1 MSEDLIIEEQCGS
14 TGNKISFIRRGSE
27 IIEIKHQRS
36 FLHNF
41 QGISCFVKEIIL
53 PKGYPESVSED
64 YLKYQ
69 IWDTLQA
76 LCSTVIGA
84 FKTRAILKGV
94 GVGDSRADALSAA
107 ITWILKDGT
116 GMFGR
121 ILFAWWKGSGLDC
134 ECKKWRFFAD
144 VLNDLAMLIEL
155 CLPLYS
161 TVSLQ
166 ILCATSTMYSIVGIA
181 GGATRASIMHHQ
193 AIRDNMAEISAKDGS
208 QETVVNLIGS
218 IGSIFLLNYFNS
230 SRGEWLLI
238 LFLMVLHLYTNF
250 LAVKALIFYT
260 FNKERLT
267 VVLKNYFTIGTVLN
281 PPKVN
286 AKESVFIGRGLK
298 VKSLCGFDIVL
309 GQSIKNPLKNYSIED
324 IKLLQRIY
332 EHKKYVLLVSTK
344 ERKIYVCLKKTSS
357 SSDIVAA
364 YFHAVC
370 LGIATSIYN
379 CIELNIYSKRQLH
392 HTTPITRLY
401 TYMKSFKNREGDT
414 NDFRNVPLNYLP
426 DFNEFAEQ
434 LNSMFFTALNING
447 WKIDY
452 HCLEVG
458 EYRIQRDDKSNKKTL

>member
-1 MSEDLIIEEQCGS
+1 MSEEVIAEEECGS
-14 TGNKISFIRRGSE
+14 TGDKVSFIRRGSQ
-27 IIEIKHQRS
+27 IIEIKQERS

-41 QGISCFVKEIIL
+41 QGISGFVKEIIL
-53 PKGYPESVSED
+53 PKGYPKSVSED

-76 LCSTVIGA
+76 LCSTIIGA

-94 GVGDSRADALSAA
+94 GVGDSNADALSAA

-134 ECKKWRFFAD
+134 DCKKWRFFAD
-144 VLNDLAMLIEL
+144 ILNDLAMLIEL

-161 TVSLQ
+161 TASLQ

-181 GGATRASIMHHQ
+181 GGATRASITHHQ

-218 IGSIFLLNYFNS
+218 IASIFLLNYFNS
-230 SRGEWLLI
+230 SRGEWLLLLSLI
-238 LFLMVLHLYTNF
+238 VLHLYTNF

-260 FNKERLT
+260 FNKERLA

-298 VKSLCGFDIVL
+298 VKNLCGFDIVL
-309 GQSIKNPLKNYSIED
+309 GHSIKNPLKNYSVED
-324 IKLLQRIY
+324 ISLLQRVY
-332 EHKKYVLLVSTK
+332 EGKKYVLLVSAD
-344 ERKIYVCLKKTSS
+344 ERKVYVCLEKTSN
-357 SSDIVAA
+357 SSDIISA

-379 CIELNIYSKRQLH
+379 RIELDVYCKRQLH
-392 HTTPITRLY
+392 HPTPITKIY
-401 TYMKSFKNREGDT
+401 THMKSFENREYDI
-414 NDFRNVPLNYLP
+414 NNFRNVPPNYLP
-426 DFNEFAEQ
+426 NFNEFVEQ
-434 LNSMFFTALNING
+434 LKFMFFTALNING
-447 WKIDY
+447 WKTDS
-452 HCLEVG
+452 HCLELG
-458 EYRIQRDDKSNKKTL
+458 EYTIRRDSTSNKKTL